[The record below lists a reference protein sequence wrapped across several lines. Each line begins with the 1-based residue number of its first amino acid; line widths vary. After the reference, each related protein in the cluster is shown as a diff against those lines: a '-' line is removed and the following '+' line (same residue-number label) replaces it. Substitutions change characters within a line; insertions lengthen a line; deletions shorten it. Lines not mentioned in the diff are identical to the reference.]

1 MDRLEFGYS
10 HGYTDA
16 LCRVQ
21 DAILTGLLDD
31 MKRHKRRVTQ
41 KELLAVLDCMIAG
54 REHLRDN
61 PFTFVRCAADGGYEI
76 YDLNKQQVCLPA
88 GGKNERSL

>member
-16 LCRVQ
+16 LCRVRNE
-21 DAILTGLLDD
+21 IEWGLLDD

-61 PFTFVRCAADGGYEI
+61 PFAFVRCAADGGYEI
-76 YDLNKQQVCLPA
+76 YDQNKQQVCKP
-88 GGKNERSL
+88 